1 MSSRSESRTVIGR
14 HLFRLAPIRGFAAYF
29 PFLILIAASICG
41 CLGEQETTGHSSSP
55 PGILLDYHRTGGIAG
70 FDDYLIVFENGE
82 SVISTRQG
90 SGTFNLNPDSLKK
103 IKDLLDLANFTAL
116 NASYPASSSG
126 ADYFN
131 YTITYKGHT
140 VTTEDTGVPESL
152 LPAIREL
159 NDVISV
165 YAYDYKGNSTQNNI
179 IMRT

>member
-1 MSSRSESRTVIGR
+1 M
-14 HLFRLAPIRGFAAYF
+14 RGFVAYF
-29 PFLILIAASICG
+29 PVLILIAASISG
-41 CLGEQETTGHSSSP
+41 CLSEQETNGYSSSP

-90 SGTFNLNPDSLKK
+90 SGTVVLNPDSLKN
-103 IKDLLDLANFTAL
+103 IKDLLDQAHFTAL
-116 NASYPASSSG
+116 NASYPASSTG

-152 LPAIREL
+152 VPVIREL
-159 NDVISV
+159 NDVISL
-165 YAYDYKGNSTQNNI
+165 YRSSLQGNNSTK
-179 IMRT
+179 

>member
-1 MSSRSESRTVIGR
+1 MSSRFESRTIIGR
-14 HLFRLAPIRGFAAYF
+14 HLFRLAPIRGFVAYF
-29 PFLILIAASICG
+29 PVLILIAASICG
-41 CLGEQETTGHSSSP
+41 CLSEHETARNSSSP

-90 SGTFNLNPDSLKK
+90 SGIVVLNPDSLKK
-103 IKDLLDLANFTAL
+103 IKDLLDQAHFTAL
-116 NASYPASSSG
+116 NASYPASSTG

-140 VTTEDTGVPESL
+140 VTTQDTGVPESL
-152 LPAIREL
+152 LPVIREL

-165 YAYDYKGNSTQNNI
+165 YAQDFKGNRSTE
-179 IMRT
+179 